1 MSNPT
6 IEKLIEL
13 KINNADRNKK
23 NKKYR
28 KALKEFKTKKT
39 EDLE

>member
-13 KINNADRNKK
+13 KIDNTDRNKK

-28 KALKEFKTKKT
+28 KH
-39 EDLE
+39 